1 MKGIVLAGGR
11 GTRLFPI
18 TRGISKQLFPVYDKP
33 MIYHPITTLMLA
45 GVTEFLI
52 ISTPQALP
60 MFRELLGTGDAWGI
74 RFQYAEQAQP
84 RGLADAFM
92 IGEDFIGDDPCA
104 LALGDNIFHG
114 AGLGEQ
120 LEPIHRANT
129 GATIFGYTVADPSSF
144 GVVNQDSA
152 GNIIAIE
159 EKPKHPK
166 SNLAVTGLYFY
177 NNQVVEIAKSL
188 KPSKRGEIEITAIN
202 NAYLERGELQ
212 LKVLPR
218 GTAWLDAG
226 TFDGLL
232 QAGEYVHAVEKRTG
246 TKIACPE
253 EVAWHLK
260 LIDDD
265 QIRALATEHPNE
277 YGAYLKRLVNER
289 SSAET
294 S

>member
-1 MKGIVLAGGR
+1 MKGIILAGGR
-11 GTRLFPI
+11 GTRLYPI

-45 GVTEFLI
+45 GVTDFLI

-60 MFRELLGTGDAWGI
+60 LYKELLGSGEDWGV
-74 RFQYAEQAQP
+74 RFQYEAQSDP
-84 RGLADAFM
+84 RGLADAFL
-92 IGEDFIGDDPCA
+92 IGETFIGEDPCA

-120 LEPIHRANT
+120 LQAINRANT

-144 GVVNQDSA
+144 GIVEQGANGEILS
-152 GNIIAIE
+152 IE
-159 EKPKHPK
+159 EKPTNPK

-177 NNQVVEIAKSL
+177 DNEVVSIAKSV
-188 KPSKRGEIEITAIN
+188 KPSRRGEIEITSIN
-202 NAYLERGELQ
+202 REYLERGALD

-232 QAGEYVHAVEKRTG
+232 QAAEYVHAVEKRTG
-246 TKIACPE
+246 SKIACPE
-253 EVAWHLK
+253 EVAWHIG
-260 LIDDD
+260 LIDDA
-265 QIRALATEHPNE
+265 QVLKLAADHPNE
-277 YGAYLKRLVNER
+277 YGAYLNRLIG
-289 SSAET
+289 
-294 S
+294 

>member
-1 MKGIVLAGGR
+1 MKGIILAGGQ
-11 GTRLFPI
+11 GSRLYPI

-45 GVTEFLI
+45 GVTDFLI

-60 MFRELLGTGDAWGI
+60 TFRELLGTGEQWGVS
-74 RFQYAEQAQP
+74 FQYAPQSEP
-84 RGLADAFM
+84 RGLADAFL
-92 IGEDFIGDDPCA
+92 IGETFIDGDPVA

-120 LEPIHRANT
+120 LQAINLANQ

-144 GVVNQDSA
+144 GVVEQGPDGKAIS
-152 GNIIAIE
+152 IE

-177 NNQVVEIAKSL
+177 DNQVVDIAKSV
-188 KPSKRGEIEITAIN
+188 KPSERGEIEITAVN
-202 NAYLERGELQ
+202 NAYLERGQLD
-212 LKVLPR
+212 LKVLQR

-232 QAGEYVHAVEKRTG
+232 QAAEYVHAVEKRTG

-253 EVAWHLK
+253 EVAWHIG
-260 LIDDD
+260 LIDSA
-265 QIRALATEHPNE
+265 QVRALAADHLNE
-277 YGAYLKRLVNER
+277 YGDYLLRLVG
-289 SSAET
+289 
-294 S
+294 

>member
-1 MKGIVLAGGR
+1 MKGIVLAGGN
-11 GTRLFPI
+11 GTRLYPI

-60 MFRELLGTGDAWGI
+60 LFRGLLGSGRDWGVD
-74 RFQYAEQAQP
+74 FQYAAQDKA
-84 RGLADAFM
+84 RGLADAFI
-92 IGEDFIGDDPCA
+92 IGEDFIGRDPCA

-120 LEPIHRANT
+120 LQTINRNNT
-129 GATIFGYTVADPSSF
+129 GGTIFGYSVADPSSF
-144 GVVNQDSA
+144 GIVETGPD
-152 GNIIAIE
+152 GDIISIE
-159 EKPKHPK
+159 EKPKAPK

-177 NNQVVEIAKSL
+177 NNDLVEIAKSI
-188 KPSKRGEIEITAIN
+188 KPSKRGEIEITSVN
-202 NAYLERGELQ
+202 TEYLKRGQLS

-232 QAGEYVHAVEKRTG
+232 QASEYVHAVEKRTG
-246 TKIACPE
+246 SKIACPE
-253 EVAWHLK
+253 EVAWHLNLIGDEQVLK
-260 LIDDD
+260 LAAD
-265 QIRALATEHPNE
+265 HKNE
-277 YGAYLKRLVNER
+277 YGAYLKGLV
-289 SSAET
+289 S
-294 S
+294 

>member
-1 MKGIVLAGGR
+1 MKGIILAGGR
-11 GTRLFPI
+11 GTRLYPI

-45 GVTEFLI
+45 GVTDFLI

-60 MFRELLGTGDAWGI
+60 TFQELLGDGEKWGVS
-74 RFQYAEQAQP
+74 FQYAGQAEP
-84 RGLADAFM
+84 RGLADAFL
-92 IGEDFIGDDPCA
+92 IGEEFIGADPVA

-120 LEPIHRANT
+120 LQAINRGNQ

-144 GVVNQDSA
+144 GVVEQGPDGKAVS
-152 GNIIAIE
+152 IE
-159 EKPKHPK
+159 EKPKDPK

-177 NNQVVEIAKSL
+177 DNQVVEIAKSV
-188 KPSKRGEIEITAIN
+188 KPSRRGEIEITAVN
-202 NAYLERGELQ
+202 NEYLNRGELD

-232 QAGEYVHAVEKRTG
+232 QAAEYVHAVEKRTG

-253 EVAWHLK
+253 EVAWHIG
-260 LIDDD
+260 LIDDARV
-265 QIRALATEHPNE
+265 RALAGDHLNE
-277 YGAYLKRLVNER
+277 YGDYLLRLVD
-289 SSAET
+289 
-294 S
+294 

>member
-1 MKGIVLAGGR
+1 MKGIILAGGR
-11 GTRLFPI
+11 GTRLYPI

-45 GVTEFLI
+45 GVTDFLI

-60 MFRELLGTGDAWGI
+60 LFKELLGTGEKWGVA
-74 RFQYAEQAQP
+74 FTYAEQDRP
-84 RGLADAFM
+84 RGLADAFL
-92 IGEDFIGDDPCA
+92 IGENFIGDDPCA

-120 LEPIHRANT
+120 LHAINAGNR
-129 GATIFGYTVADPSSF
+129 GATIFGYSVADPSSF
-144 GVVNQDSA
+144 GVVEQGPDGEILS
-152 GNIIAIE
+152 IE
-159 EKPKHPK
+159 EKPKQPK

-177 NNQVVEIAKSL
+177 NNDVIEIAKSVA
-188 KPSKRGEIEITAIN
+188 PSKRGEIEITSVN
-202 NAYLERGELQ
+202 NAYLERGELA

-232 QAGEYVHAVEKRTG
+232 QAAEYVHAVEKRTG
-246 TKIACPE
+246 SKIACPE

-260 LIDDD
+260 LIDDK
-265 QIRALATEHPNE
+265 QVRKLAAEHKNE
-277 YGAYLKRLVNER
+277 YGAYLKRLV
-289 SSAET
+289 S
-294 S
+294 

>member
-1 MKGIVLAGGR
+1 MKGIILAGGR
-11 GTRLFPI
+11 GTRLYPI

-45 GVTEFLI
+45 GVTDFLI

-60 MFRELLGTGDAWGI
+60 TFQELLGTGEKWGVS
-74 RFQYAEQAQP
+74 FQYAGQAEP
-84 RGLADAFM
+84 RGLADAFL
-92 IGEDFIGDDPCA
+92 IGEDFIGDDPVA

-120 LEPIHRANT
+120 LQAINRGNQ

-144 GVVNQDSA
+144 GVVEQGPDGKAVS
-152 GNIIAIE
+152 IE
-159 EKPKHPK
+159 EKPKAPK

-177 NNQVVEIAKSL
+177 DNQVVDIAKSVA
-188 KPSKRGEIEITAIN
+188 PSKRGEIEITAVN
-202 NAYLERGELQ
+202 NEYLQRGELD

-232 QAGEYVHAVEKRTG
+232 QAAEYVHAVEKRTG

-253 EVAWHLK
+253 EVAWHIG
-260 LIDDD
+260 LIDDARVRD
-265 QIRALATEHPNE
+265 LAADHLNE
-277 YGAYLKRLVNER
+277 YGDYLLRLVD
-289 SSAET
+289 
-294 S
+294 

>member
-1 MKGIVLAGGR
+1 MKGIILAGGR
-11 GTRLFPI
+11 GSRLYPI

-45 GVTEFLI
+45 GVTDFLI

-60 MFRELLGTGDAWGI
+60 TFRELLGDGGQWGVS
-74 RFQYAEQAQP
+74 FQYAAQGEP
-84 RGLADAFM
+84 RGLADAFL
-92 IGEDFIGDDPCA
+92 IGEEFIGGDPVA

-120 LEPIHRANT
+120 LEDINRGNQ

-144 GVVNQDSA
+144 GVVEQGPDGKAIS
-152 GNIIAIE
+152 IE
-159 EKPKHPK
+159 EKPKNPK

-177 NNQVVEIAKSL
+177 DNQVVEIAKSVE
-188 KPSKRGEIEITAIN
+188 PSKRGEIEITAVN
-202 NAYLERGELQ
+202 NAYLQRGQLD

-232 QAGEYVHAVEKRTG
+232 QAAEYVHAVEKRTG

-253 EVAWHLK
+253 EVAWHIG
-260 LIDDD
+260 LIDDA
-265 QIRALATEHPNE
+265 QVRALAADHRNE
-277 YGAYLKRLVNER
+277 YGDYLLRLVG
-289 SSAET
+289 
-294 S
+294 